1 MDIFLYKNYDEW
13 SKDEPFEVLDGNLS
27 FTNSGLVLIETTYEY
42 KYYKQ
47 IISFNNIFAIVHK
60 LPYNCLNF
68 PKEIIVYKDS
78 ESWQTSTS
86 NDVFYGEIQIDE
98 CTDNHVSFNTSD
110 GYKQIISLSKSFAVT
125 YES

>member
-13 SKDEPFEVLDGNLS
+13 SKDEAFEVLHGNLI

-47 IISFNNIFAIVHK
+47 IISFNNIFAIVYK

-68 PKEIIVYKDS
+68 PKEINVYKDS